1 MNQQTDQ
8 QAPPW
13 YLGRLAGFDIESTG
27 VSPERDRIVTAC
39 VVQCGGGQP
48 AASATWMADPGIE
61 IPEAA
66 SAVHGITTERARA
79 EGRPAGEVVE
89 QVVTALTAVVLSGI
103 PVVAMNAAYDLTM
116 LDREARRH
124 GVQPLAETVGDDLR
138 VIDPFVLDKK
148 IDPYR
153 RGKRTLT
160 ALCEH
165 YKVPLDA
172 AHDAAADALAA
183 CRVAW
188 RIGQREPELGA
199 ASLDFLHDKQTDWAR
214 EQAESL
220 ADYFRRTPG
229 KEDRAKYVRGDWPLI
244 PHQRSESQ

>member
-1 MNQQTDQ
+1 MNQHTNQQT
-8 QAPPW
+8 PW
-13 YLGRLAGFDIESTG
+13 YLGRLAGFDTETTG
-27 VSPERDRIVTAC
+27 ISVDRDRIVTAC
-39 VVQCGGGQP
+39 VVQCGGNQP
-48 AASATWMADPGIE
+48 AASATWLSNLDGQP

-66 SAVHGITTERARA
+66 TAVHGITTEQAHS
-79 EGRPAGEVVE
+79 EGRPAAEVIE
-89 QVVTALTAVVLSGI
+89 QIITALTAVALSGI
-103 PVVAMNAAYDLTM
+103 PVVAMNASFDFTI

-124 GVQPLAETVGDDLR
+124 GVQPLTETVGDDLR

-165 YKVPLDA
+165 YKVPLDG

-220 ADYFRRTPG
+220 ADYFRNTPG

-244 PHQRSESQ
+244 PHQRTEGQ